1 MAGRPEDDDKDRK
14 GLKDMKNLITGATGF
29 VGSYIAERLAKEG
42 EDVTVL
48 VRKTS
53 NTKFLSGIG
62 VKFAYGDINDLE
74 SVRKAMQ
81 GVDIVYHSAA
91 LADEWIS
98 PKEARRVNVEGT
110 RNLLEA
116 AKEAGV
122 KRFVF
127 ISSLAVLGMKDHH
140 GTSADAPYH
149 KTGDSYIDTK
159 IDSEQ
164 LVMDYYKRYSLP
176 VTVVRPGFVFG
187 PRDNKL
193 IPRLTERLG
202 KKQFMFVGS
211 GKNKIN
217 AVYIENLTD
226 AIIRAARSEKAI
238 GQKYNVTNDSGMT
251 LEGLVFD
258 IVDIWKFEKPKK
270 HIPKFM
276 AYLVCNILTGI
287 ARLTKAKEPPYITKT
302 RIKFLSL
309 NLDFDISKTRNDLG
323 YDPRISIT
331 EGLKRTKE
339 WMDNVKS

>member
-1 MAGRPEDDDKDRK
+1 MR
-14 GLKDMKNLITGATGF
+14 NLVTGATGF
-29 VGSYIAERLAKEG
+29 VGSHIAERLKKDG
-42 EDVTVL
+42 EEVIAL

-53 NTKFLSGIG
+53 NVKFLNSIG
-62 VKFAYGDINDLE
+62 VKFVYGDINDAVSL
-74 SVRKAMQ
+74 KNAMKDI
-81 GVDIVYHSAA
+81 DIVYHSAA

-98 PKEARRVNVEGT
+98 PKEAYRVNVEGT
-110 RNLLEA
+110 KNLLEA
-116 AKEAGV
+116 ARGAKV

-140 GTSADAPYH
+140 KTPADAPYH

-164 LVMDYYKRYSLP
+164 LAISYFKEKGLP

-193 IPRLTERLG
+193 IPRLSERLG

-217 AVYIENLTD
+217 SVYIENLTD
-226 AIIRAARSEKAI
+226 AIILAARSDKAI
-238 GQKYNVTNDSGMT
+238 GQVYNVTNDSGMT
-251 LEGLVFD
+251 LEDLVYK

-270 HIPKFM
+270 HVPKFL
-276 AYLVCNILTGI
+276 AYLLCNILGGW
-287 ARLTKAKEPPYITKT
+287 ARLTRAKEPPYITKT

-309 NLDFDISKTRNDLG
+309 NLDFDITKTRNDLG
-323 YDPRISIT
+323 YVPRISIE
-331 EGLKRTKE
+331 EGLKRTKN
-339 WMDNVKS
+339 WMESESRTV

>member
-1 MAGRPEDDDKDRK
+1 MR
-14 GLKDMKNLITGATGF
+14 NLVTGATGF
-29 VGSYIAERLAKEG
+29 IGSHIAERLKKDG
-42 EDVTVL
+42 EDVIAL

-53 NTKFLSGIG
+53 NTKFLSSIG
-62 VKFAYGDINDLE
+62 VNFAYGDINDID
-74 SVRKAMQ
+74 SVRNAMKEI
-81 GVDIVYHSAA
+81 DIVYHSAA

-98 PKEARRVNVEGT
+98 AEAAYRVNVEGT

-122 KRFVF
+122 KRFIF
-127 ISSLAVLGMKDHH
+127 ISSLAVLGMRDHY
-140 GTSADAPYH
+140 GTKADAPYH

-164 LVMDYYKRYSLP
+164 LVMDYYNKYGLP

-193 IPRLTERLG
+193 IPRISERLG
-202 KKQFMFVGS
+202 KKQFMFVGN

-226 AIIRAARSEKAI
+226 AIILAASVKKAI
-238 GQKYNVTNDSGMT
+238 GQKYNVTNDSQMT
-251 LEGLVFD
+251 LEGLIFK
-258 IVDIWKFEKPKK
+258 IVDLWKFEKPKK

-276 AYLVCNILTGI
+276 AYIVCHILTGW
-287 ARLTKAKEPPYITKT
+287 ARLIKAKEPPYITKT

-309 NLDFDISKTRNDLG
+309 NLDFDIQKTRNELG
-323 YDPRISIT
+323 YVPRISIE
-331 EGLKRTKE
+331 EGLKRTKDWVE
-339 WMDNVKS
+339 NVNKG